1 MNKRLGLAAALGS
14 HVPTENMGGSGD
26 EASSWRC
33 VLVRDSPF
41 HFVYTSDLIEI
52 LVVYYSYMY
61 M

>member
-1 MNKRLGLAAALGS
+1 
-14 HVPTENMGGSGD
+14 MGGSGD